1 MYTIG
6 QDRAD
11 KSYLSLFNVF
21 VWVEVRG
28 QHARDRSPTVR
39 VLRIELRFWVLAA
52 SVFTH

>member
-11 KSYLSLFNVF
+11 KSHLSLFNVF
-21 VWVEVRG
+21 VWVGVRG
-28 QHARDRSPTVR
+28 HHARDRSPAVR
-39 VLRIELRFWVLAA
+39 ALRTELRFWVLAA